1 MNKNLILLFI
11 GAIIWGLAFVAQ
23 SVSNDYIGV
32 FFFNFLRFIIGAFVL
47 LPFVFKKK
55 KHFDKNILISGF
67 ILGAVVAIFSTAQ
80 QYGLID
86 NTTGKGGFITSL
98 YIAFVPILNFFL
110 FKKKINKYTILGI
123 LMALFGLYLLIVNER
138 IEFNHHDIFLLIG
151 AIFISLQIIFVERYA
166 HHEAINLAFVQFVV
180 AGLICGIISLFF
192 EKNYIENIY
201 NALGPILYTGVLST
215 GVAYTFQII
224 GQKGNDC
231 TIVSLVMSLE
241 AVFALIGGVI
251 ILKQNLSFNELLGC
265 IVIMAATVLI
275 ILVNKEGDEIICE
288 RFNDD

>member
-23 SVSNDYIGV
+23 SVSNNYIGV
-32 FFFNFLRFIIGAFVL
+32 FYFNFLRFIIGAFVL
-47 LPFVFKKK
+47 LPFFLRQK
-55 KHFDKNILISGF
+55 KHFNKNILISGCV
-67 ILGAVVAIFSTAQ
+67 LGVIVAIFSTSQ

-98 YIAFVPILNFFL
+98 YIAFVPILNFLL
-110 FKKKINKYTILGI
+110 FKKKINKYTVFGI
-123 LMALFGLYLLIVNER
+123 LLAIFGLYLLILNER
-138 IEFNHHDIFLLIG
+138 IELNYHDIFLLIG
-151 AIFISLQIIFVERYA
+151 ALFISLQIIFVERYA
-166 HHEAINLAFVQFVV
+166 HHEAINLAFVQFMV
-180 AGLICGIISLFF
+180 AGIICGLISLVF

-201 NALGPILYTGVLST
+201 SALGPILYTGILST

-251 ILKQNLSFNELLGC
+251 ILNQSLSFNELLGC
-265 IVIMAATVLI
+265 IIIMAATILI
-275 ILVNKEGDEIICE
+275 ILVNKEGDEMICE